1 MSVFGEGFLS
11 GIGNDVLAEWRVKS
25 KNALYRRDPE
35 AWINDVL
42 GARWHNAQRE
52 FVYNGFLTHQR
63 TLVKSGNGSGKSLAV
78 GQLISWGIAV
88 HEIGELLCMVS
99 APTLRQVEEVTFGF
113 LKTNMST
120 ARARQYTIPGTIIGG
135 PKLTYRGSSQEDSQT
150 LVLGLKPAERDVV
163 GTFQGIRAQGVPELE
178 LPGKTWVLLD
188 EAGAVPAD
196 LFTAAESVTTGG
208 GDGVDGNKILG
219 IGNPDRIGTEFHRIF
234 TNKTVAQD
242 WSLHTISVLDL
253 PTITGE
259 VVYPDEPD
267 KEAAM
272 RSSGMNDQKW
282 VDKAARAWGETS
294 ARYMSKVLG
303 EFPDSDDRSF
313 FSQEAMNKAD
323 DTEIKEDYENIMRLG
338 VDVARFGEDDSMA
351 YTNLGGRIRKQDA
364 WSKATTNESATRIH
378 MIAQNVGAH
387 EVVIDAAGL
396 GAGIADQVAARAVDY
411 TVIKTLGAYASPD
424 PTIWLNARAF
434 WYDKFR
440 EAMMA
445 GQIDLDLITDTQ
457 LREELLVIQYD
468 LTPKGQLKIESKK
481 DMAARGVK
489 SPDALD
495 AVIYSYINSAL
506 NTPTDRRAGDTVI
519 IDPWE
524 VLMLEDRAG
533 LPI

>member
-1 MSVFGEGFLS
+1 MSVFGDGFLS

-35 AWINDVL
+35 AWISDVL
-42 GARWHNAQRE
+42 GSRWHARQRE
-52 FVYNGFLTHQR
+52 VGAAFLANTR
-63 TLVKSGNGSGKSLAV
+63 TLVKSGNGSGKSRQV
-78 GQLISWGIAV
+78 SELISWGITV
-88 HEIGELLCMVS
+88 HEPGELLAMVS
-99 APTLRQVEEVTFGF
+99 APTLRQVEEVIFAF
-113 LKTNMST
+113 LKTHMST
-120 ARARQYTIPGTIIGG
+120 AKAREFLIPGTIIGG
-135 PKLTYRGSSQEDSQT
+135 PQINFSQGGDKKT

-163 GTFQGIRAQGVPELE
+163 GTFQGIRAQGVPELD
-178 LPGKTWVLLD
+178 LSGKTWVLLD
-188 EAGAVPAD
+188 EAGAVPTD

-208 GDGVDGNKILG
+208 HGENKIMG
-219 IGNPDRIGTEFHRIF
+219 IGNPDRLGTEFHHIF
-234 TNKTVAQD
+234 TTPQLSQD

-259 VVYPDEPD
+259 IVYPDDDD
-267 KEAAM
+267 KQQAM
-272 RSSGMNDQKW
+272 LHSGMNDQAW
-282 VDKAARAWGETS
+282 VDQKKRAWGETS

-313 FSQEAMNKAD
+313 FSQDAINKAD
-323 DTEIKEDYENIMRLG
+323 DTEIKEDYENAMRLG

-351 YTNLGGRIRKQDA
+351 YTNLGGRIRKKEA
-364 WSKATTNESATRIH
+364 WSKATTNESANRIH
-378 MIAQNVGAH
+378 RIAQDVGAH

-506 NTPTDRRAGDTVI
+506 NTPTDRRAGDVVI
-519 IDPWE
+519 MDPWE
-524 VLMLEDRAG
+524 VLMMDDRAG

>member
-1 MSVFGEGFLS
+1 MPLFSQ
-11 GIGNDVLAEWRVKS
+11 IGNDVMAEWRQKS

-42 GARWHNAQRE
+42 GARWHNAQRD

-78 GQLISWGIAV
+78 GHLISWGIAV

-120 ARARQYTIPGTIIGG
+120 ARAREYTIPGTIIGG

-208 GDGVDGNKILG
+208 GDGGMDGNKILG

-259 VVYPDEPD
+259 VVYPDDPD

-282 VDKAARAWGETS
+282 VDKAARAWGIDS

-303 EFPDSDDRSF
+303 EFPDADDRSF
-313 FSQEAMNKAD
+313 FSQQAIDTAD
-323 DTEIKEDYENIMRLG
+323 DTQIQLDYEQPLRLG

-351 YTNLGGRIRKQDA
+351 YRNLGGNIRRVDS
-364 WSKATTNESATRIH
+364 WSKATTNESASTIHRI
-378 MIAQNVGAH
+378 AGEVGAH

-411 TVIKTLGAYASPD
+411 IVIKTLGAYASPD

-440 EAMMA
+440 EAMLN
-445 GQIDLDLITDTQ
+445 GKVDLDLLEDTQ
-457 LREELLVIQYD
+457 LREELLMIQYD
-468 LTPKGQLKIESKK
+468 YTPRGQIKIESKK

-495 AVIYSYINSAL
+495 AVVYSFINSEMEM
-506 NTPTDRRAGDTVI
+506 NEDRRPGDVI
-519 IDPWE
+519 FQDPYE
-524 VLMLEDRAG
+524 LLGFQDRVG
-533 LPI
+533 MPV